1 MPRVR
6 NPMQT
11 RRAILQA
18 AYENIHRQGYQAAG
32 LSDILAATGVTKGAL
47 YHHFPNKAALGYAV
61 VDEVLKAYVETWWL
75 EPIEDT
81 EDPIGVLAGLIDI
94 DVHTDLESLIE
105 LGCPL
110 DNLAQ
115 EMSAIDDGFRQRI
128 EGLYRLWRKG
138 IESSLRKSQQRGD
151 VLGDVDA
158 DQAAVFFIAAV
169 EGGFG
174 QAKAAQSND
183 VFRDCMVGLRRYL
196 LTLRA

>member
-81 EDPIGVLAGLIDI
+81 EDPVGVLAGLIDI
-94 DVHTDLESLIE
+94 DVHTDLESLI
-105 LGCPL
+105 
-110 DNLAQ
+110 
-115 EMSAIDDGFRQRI
+115 GFF
-128 EGLYRLWRKG
+128 
-138 IESSLRKSQQRGD
+138 D
-151 VLGDVDA
+151 
-158 DQAAVFFIAAV
+158 
-169 EGGFG
+169 
-174 QAKAAQSND
+174 
-183 VFRDCMVGLRRYL
+183 
-196 LTLRA
+196 